1 MKCGISEGEVRRCG
15 SAAGTV
21 AITGRGRP
29 LVRRGAGGLGLA
41 LLIIVGAG
49 PCASAQTGP
58 SVPDTLPTMTIAPA
72 GSGVS
77 EAPLAPSGAKAA
89 GASAPTA
96 SRRHRLKSH
105 TTKPA
110 AHQTAAEAS
119 PETAAE
125 PATAHLRL
133 IANSWAYARPD
144 NRGARIEPVRSG
156 KYVNVTGTTRY
167 YLQVRLKS
175 GKTAYVPYEV
185 VNYVTPADRI
195 FHLTADSPVLSAPNH
210 AAKKLAEVHRGHD
223 VQVVGVALTYMK
235 IRMRDGREGFIPDS
249 ALE

>member
-1 MKCGISEGEVRRCG
+1 MKRAISVDEDRRRG
-15 SAAGTV
+15 SAA
-21 AITGRGRP
+21 AAAALMGRGRP
-29 LVRRGAGGLGLA
+29 LARRGAGGLGLA
-41 LLIIVGAG
+41 LLMIIVAG
-49 PCASAQTGP
+49 PCASAQTSP

-72 GSGVS
+72 GSGES
-77 EAPLAPSGAKAA
+77 GAPLAPSGAKTA
-89 GASAPTA
+89 GASVPAAP
-96 SRRHRLKSH
+96 RRHRLKSH
-105 TTKPA
+105 ATKPA

-119 PETAAE
+119 PETAVE

-144 NRGARIEPVRSG
+144 KRGARIEPVRSG
-156 KYVNVTGTTRY
+156 MYVNVTGTTRY

-175 GKTAYVPYEV
+175 GKTAYVPYEA
-185 VNYVTPADRI
+185 VNYVTPADHI
-195 FHLTADSPVLSAPNH
+195 FHLTANSPVLAAPNH

-223 VQVVGVALTYMK
+223 VQVVGVALNYMK